1 MQMRVFCMMLPR
13 RPALSLIVCTIAIIA
28 AGVLFSITATIP
40 FCYRCYCCKLFFMKL
55 LVLFVV
61 VIGLMTAMV
70 LITNI
75 TTKVVLDPSRQ
86 ANF

>member
-40 FCYRCYCCKLFFMKL
+40 FATAVYCCKLFFMKL